1 MFFISP
7 AYAQAAGGGLQD
19 ALGGIAPLLLMLPIF
34 YFLLI
39 RPQQQKAKQHQE
51 MVNKIRRGDGVV
63 LAGGIIGKVNR
74 VRDDDPIMDVEI
86 AKGTIIQV
94 VRAYCRIQDDTNDA
108 PEYVIAELM
117 TDVGATYHPAV
128 LHALSEVVG
137 ATSTVNAGNRHL
149 PAFSSR

>member
-1 MFFISP
+1 MLFITP

-39 RPQQQKAKQHQE
+39 RPQQQKAKQHVD
-51 MVNKIRRGDGVV
+51 MVKKIRRGDGVV

-74 VRDDDPIMDVEI
+74 VRDDDPLIDVEI

-94 VRAYCRIQDDTNDA
+94 VRNS
-108 PEYVIAELM
+108 V
-117 TDVGATYHPAV
+117 
-128 LHALSEVVG
+128 SEVRIKGDTVS
-137 ATSTVNAGNRHL
+137 TS
-149 PAFSSR
+149 S

>member
-7 AYAQAAGGGLQD
+7 AYAQSAGGGLQD

-39 RPQQQKAKQHQE
+39 RPQQQKARQHQE
-51 MVNKIRRGDGVV
+51 MVGKIKRGDGVV

-74 VRDDDPIMDVEI
+74 VRDDDPLMDVEI

-94 VRAYCRIQDDTNDA
+94 VRTS
-108 PEYVIAELM
+108 V
-117 TDVGATYHPAV
+117 
-128 LHALSEVVG
+128 SEVRTRGEPVKD
-137 ATSTVNAGNRHL
+137 V
-149 PAFSSR
+149 